1 MHKIFFMNI
10 MKAMMFSCV
19 KSTQLM
25 EMKEGVPLGF
35 VKTMQLHMHTAM
47 CSGCR
52 NYMKQSH
59 LINQLLHK
67 KLSAV
72 PEVENTEELET
83 SIISK
88 IG

>member
-1 MHKIFFMNI
+1 MHKLFFMNI
-10 MKAMMFSCV
+10 MDAMMLSCV

-52 NYMKQSH
+52 NYMKQTK
-59 LINQLLHK
+59 LINEFLKINFSPDPLIGDT
-67 KLSAV
+67 A
-72 PEVENTEELET
+72 ELEA
-83 SIISK
+83 SIIANF
-88 IG
+88 

>member
-1 MHKIFFMNI
+1 MNI
-10 MKAMMFSCV
+10 MNAMMLSCV
-19 KSTQLM
+19 KATQLM
-25 EMKEGVPLGF
+25 EMKEVAPLGF
-35 VKTMQLHMHTAM
+35 IKTMQLHMHTAM

-59 LINQLLHK
+59 LINQLLYK
-67 KLSAV
+67 NLSV
-72 PEVENTEELET
+72 IPEVENTEELET